1 MANDWLRLWHDMP
14 NDPKWR
20 TIARNS
26 GQPITLVISVY
37 IHLLVDAS
45 RNVTRGHVDV
55 TLEDIASAL
64 DVTESEVTAVIDA
77 MNGRVI
83 EDGYLTGWEKRQP
96 KKEDAGSPESGA
108 KSASERKREQRERDK
123 LNAGN
128 ADVTRCHDVSRN
140 VTLDTDTDTDTDN
153 KKINKKNPQPDGSG
167 PLGDLEIQSQPKQA
181 ASLPPAGEVVYL
193 ASADRPTKAPPD
205 KPSRGKTTFAAWL
218 EKTRLAGEKPVSPE
232 DPIFGYAERIG
243 LTEDMLRAQWVEFK
257 TRYLK
262 NEKKYVDWRTVFAN
276 SVRSNWFKLWFC
288 DDSGQYRLTTVGI
301 MAMRNVDAGQRCE
314 RASA

>member
-20 TIARNS
+20 TIARVS

-37 IHLLVDAS
+37 VHLLVDAS
-45 RNVTRGHVDV
+45 RNVTRGHADV

-64 DVTESEVTAVIDA
+64 DVTESEVGAVIDA

-96 KKEDAGSPESGA
+96 KKEDAGSPESGV
-108 KSASERKREQRERDK
+108 KSASERKREQRAREK
-123 LNAGN
+123 LMAEK
-128 ADVTRCHDVSRN
+128 ADVTQCHDVSRN

-153 KKINKKNPQPDGSG
+153 KKNKQKNPQPDGSG
-167 PLGDLEIQSQPKQA
+167 PLGDLEIQNQQNPATS
-181 ASLPPAGEVVYL
+181 SPPVGEVVYL
-193 ASADRPTKAPPD
+193 PVAERSNKSPPEKPTR
-205 KPSRGKTTFAAWL
+205 SKTTFATWL
-218 EKTRLAGEKPVSPE
+218 ERVRLAGEKPISQD
-232 DPIFGYAERIG
+232 DPIFAYAERIG

-257 TRYLK
+257 TRYMA
-262 NEKKYVDWRTVFAN
+262 NQKKYADWRAVFAN
-276 SVRSNWFKLWFC
+276 SVRGNWFKLWWH
-288 DDSGQYRLTTVGI
+288 DGQQYRLTTVGVQ
-301 MAMRNVDAGQRCE
+301 AMRAIDAQGA